1 MNKEEILKKQSRVVI
16 IVDHSRGY
24 TVVNG
29 VQYFFNFFSFNLKN
43 YIFQS
48 AKECEMTS
56 FYMTSFHVDLHEA
69 AKCVDDIPLTLL
81 ASLSPLR
88 KLVQNTK

>member
-1 MNKEEILKKQSRVVI
+1 MVGI
-16 IVDHSRGY
+16 IVDYSRDY

-29 VQYFFNFFSFNLKN
+29 VQYFFSIVSSFNLRD

-56 FYMTSFHVDLHEA
+56 FCMTSLHVDLNEA
-69 AKCVDDIPLTLL
+69 AKRFDIIPPTLL
-81 ASLSPLR
+81 ASLSCIRTLE
-88 KLVQNTK
+88 QNTKWRRYLA